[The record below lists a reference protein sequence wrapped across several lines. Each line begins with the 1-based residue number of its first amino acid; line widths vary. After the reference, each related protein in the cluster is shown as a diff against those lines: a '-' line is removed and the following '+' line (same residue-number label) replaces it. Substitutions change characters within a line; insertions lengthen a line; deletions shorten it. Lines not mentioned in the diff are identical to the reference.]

1 MKKTH
6 VDYTLYL
13 VTDRSFLQ
21 GRTLA
26 ACVEEACRNGASLVQ
41 LREKDASSRFFY
53 EEALSVREVTRKLG
67 VPLII
72 NDRLDIAL
80 AVDADGLHVGQ
91 EDLPLAI
98 ARSQLG
104 QEALIGVSVHSVAEA
119 VAAQK
124 GGADYV
130 GIGSLFPTATKKD
143 VQQLSWADVQ
153 AMREVL
159 HIPAV
164 GIGGIDAANLQEV
177 RQSGLEGAAVVSA
190 ILGAEDI
197 GGAARRLRQIWEQGH
212 KNQ

>member
-1 MKKTH
+1 MKKSQI
-6 VDYTLYL
+6 DYTLYL

-26 ACVEEACRNGASLVQ
+26 ACVEEACRNGATLVQ

-53 EEALSVREVTRKLG
+53 EEALAVREVTRKLE
-67 VPLII
+67 VRLII

-80 AVDADGLHVGQ
+80 AVGADGLHVGQ
-91 EDLPLAI
+91 EDLPLSI
-98 ARSQLG
+98 ARRQLG

-119 VAAQK
+119 VVAQE

-130 GIGSLFPTATKKD
+130 GIGSLFPTSTKKD

-153 AMREVL
+153 AIREVL
-159 HIPAV
+159 RIPAV
-164 GIGGIDAANLQEV
+164 GIGGIAAGNLQQV
-177 RQSGLEGAAVVSA
+177 RQCGLAGAAVVSA

-197 GGAARRLRQIWEQGH
+197 GGAARKLRQIWEQGH
-212 KNQ
+212 TKK

>member
-1 MKKTH
+1 MKKSQI
-6 VDYTLYL
+6 DYTLYL

-26 ACVEEACRNGASLVQ
+26 ACVEEACRNGATLVQ

-53 EEALSVREVTRKLG
+53 EEALAVREVTRKLE

-80 AVDADGLHVGQ
+80 AVGADGLHVGQ
-91 EDLPLAI
+91 EDLPLSI
-98 ARSQLG
+98 ARRQLG

-119 VAAQK
+119 VVAQE

-130 GIGSLFPTATKKD
+130 GIGSLFPTSTKKD

-153 AMREVL
+153 ARREVL
-159 HIPAV
+159 RIPAV
-164 GIGGIDAANLQEV
+164 GIGGIAAGNLQEV
-177 RQSGLEGAAVVSA
+177 RQSGLAGAAVVSA

-197 GGAARRLRQIWEQGH
+197 GGATRKLRQIWEQGH
-212 KNQ
+212 TKK

>member
-1 MKKTH
+1 M
-6 VDYTLYL
+6 
-13 VTDRSFLQ
+13 
-21 GRTLA
+21 A
-26 ACVEEACRNGASLVQ
+26 
-41 LREKDASSRFFY
+41 
-53 EEALSVREVTRKLG
+53 
-67 VPLII
+67 
-72 NDRLDIAL
+72 
-80 AVDADGLHVGQ
+80 
-91 EDLPLAI
+91 
-98 ARSQLG
+98 
-104 QEALIGVSVHSVAEA
+104 
-119 VAAQK
+119 
-124 GGADYV
+124 
-130 GIGSLFPTATKKD
+130 TATKKD

>member
-1 MKKTH
+1 MEKSQ

-26 ACVEEACRNGASLVQ
+26 DCVEEACRNGATLVQ
-41 LREKDASSRFFY
+41 LREKNASSRFFY
-53 EEALSVREVTRKLG
+53 EEALAVREVTRKLEI
-67 VPLII
+67 PLII

-80 AVDADGLHVGQ
+80 AVGADGLHVGQ
-91 EDLPLAI
+91 EDLPLSI
-98 ARSQLG
+98 ARHQLG
-104 QEALIGVSVHSVAEA
+104 KEALIGVSVHSVEEA
-119 VAAQK
+119 VTAQA

-130 GIGSLFPTATKKD
+130 GIGSLFPTSTKND

-164 GIGGIDAANLQEV
+164 GIGGIAAANLREV
-177 RQSGLEGAAVVSA
+177 RQSGLDGAAVVSA
-190 ILGAEDI
+190 ILSAKDI
-197 GGAARRLRQIWEQGH
+197 GGTTRELRQIWEQGH
-212 KNQ
+212 TKK